1 MTQTNFNF
9 TTPDSI
15 KGITEADY
23 QQIIPCVETVR
34 SLAQT
39 TYQSIYIIDL
49 YKKNFLYVSDNPILL
64 CGQTAETMLKMGYDF
79 FKTHVPEEE
88 HPMLDGINQAAYKV
102 FYNVPAEHRRQC
114 MISFDFH
121 ILHKNNQI
129 LVNHKS
135 TPMALTKDGTIW
147 LVMSVV
153 SISSHKKAGHI
164 EFYQFHSRERFEY
177 SLENNSWNKCE
188 TITLRP
194 EEQQVL
200 TLSAQGY
207 TMKEISELML
217 RSFDTIKFYRHQTL
231 KKLGA
236 QSITEA
242 LTFAANYGLI

>member
-1 MTQTNFNF
+1 
-9 TTPDSI
+9 
-15 KGITEADY
+15 
-23 QQIIPCVETVR
+23 
-34 SLAQT
+34 
-39 TYQSIYIIDL
+39 
-49 YKKNFLYVSDNPILL
+49 
-64 CGQTAETMLKMGYDF
+64 
-79 FKTHVPEEE
+79 
-88 HPMLDGINQAAYKV
+88 MLDGINQAAYKV

-121 ILHKNNQI
+121 ILYKNHQI

-147 LVMSVV
+147 LVMAVV

-164 EFYQFHSRERFEY
+164 EFYQFHSRERFKY